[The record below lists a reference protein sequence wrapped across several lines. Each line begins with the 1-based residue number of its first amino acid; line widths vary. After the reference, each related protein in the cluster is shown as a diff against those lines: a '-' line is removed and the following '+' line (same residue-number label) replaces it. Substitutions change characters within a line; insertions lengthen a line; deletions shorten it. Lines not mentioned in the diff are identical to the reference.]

1 MGRIRRRQGH
11 FRMKQFMTHRLVRAA
26 RRCSS
31 VLAALSLL
39 AVAAPL
45 ISGPVRAQS
54 GNAGICNQIRVEL
67 SSLGRQGGG
76 SGAQV
81 GRLRAELART
91 LNAIRQNECDR
102 PHGFLGLGSAPPIC
116 GPLRAE
122 AAQLQARLRQADV
135 ADPSSARRS
144 QLIAAFQRYN
154 CDGSQG
160 PQRGVVYATPNQGSL
175 FEQLFGGRTSSAVV
189 DDQPAAREVDPVL
202 EEELREKAKLG
213 GRTPICVRTCDGFF
227 FPVNFEGLTARDEHG
242 DVCQALCPAAETQV
256 MYMRLGADIETAA
269 TRDGRA
275 YTAFP
280 FALKYREQYDAA
292 CFCRPQGYTAA
303 QIAKG
308 QPDIVEARRGDLVVS
323 QEQAAAMSRPKEFR
337 EAQTQRRA
345 NQRQQR
351 QARTNAPGDPNA
363 VEPATVPDSAIP
375 TAGTASAGI
384 GPQIGDQRVLGANQG
399 LVQEIVGADGNKRQ
413 IRVVAPAPNAPE
425 PPSAPAAATR
435 PSIPAPARV
444 P

>member
-1 MGRIRRRQGH
+1 MNAS
-11 FRMKQFMTHRLVRAA
+11 LVRAA
-26 RRCSS
+26 RFALSAS
-31 VLAALSLL
+31 ALAGLAAVAGL
-39 AVAAPL
+39 A
-45 ISGPVRAQS
+45 SGFPALAQS

-67 SSLGRQGGG
+67 ASLQQLGRQGGG
-76 SGAQV
+76 GGAQAE
-81 GRLRAELART
+81 RLRSELART
-91 LNAIRQNECDR
+91 RNAIRQNECDR
-102 PHGFLGLGSAPPIC
+102 PHGFLGLGSAPPVC

-122 AAQLQARLRQADV
+122 AAQLEARLRQADG
-135 ADPSSARRS
+135 ADPSSARRG

-154 CDGSQG
+154 CDGNQS
-160 PQRGVVYATPNQGSL
+160 PQRGVVYATPNQPSL

-189 DDQPAAREVDPVL
+189 DDRLQTRDIDPAL
-202 EEELREKAKLG
+202 EEELREKARLG

-242 DVCQALCPAAETQV
+242 DVCQALCPGAETQV

-280 FALKYREQYDAA
+280 FALKYREQHDPA
-292 CFCRPQGYTAA
+292 CFCRPPGYTAA

-308 QPDIVEARRGDLVVS
+308 QADIVEARRGDLVVS

-337 EAQTQRRA
+337 DAQTQRRNA
-345 NQRQQR
+345 QRQQQ
-351 QARTNAPGDPNA
+351 QARANAPADPNA
-363 VEPATVPDSAIP
+363 NEPTPVPDSAIP

-384 GPQIGDQRVLGANQG
+384 GPRVGDQRVLGTNQG
-399 LVQEIVGADGNKRQ
+399 TVQEIVGADGSKRQ

-425 PPSAPAAATR
+425 PQPAPRAATR
-435 PSIPAPARV
+435 PSTPAPARA